1 MSVSS
6 SMTKVGSQAAMFKSN
21 KLTAVVNFDR
31 VTGDVLF
38 YRNKKGQFAVT
49 AQLQG

>member
-1 MSVSS
+1 MSASS

-31 VTGDVLF
+31 LTGDVLF
-38 YRNKKGQFAVT
+38 YRNKKGQFAAT